1 MSPILTIAVPCYNVE
16 RYLDHGL
23 SSYCDDR
30 FRGLLEVILVNDGS
44 TDSTAALLE
53 KYRQEQPGIF
63 KIITKENGGHGSAV
77 NAALAQAQG
86 TYFRIV
92 DGDDWVNPDGLAKV
106 LEAMKALDSD
116 LVVDLKR
123 EVHLQTGGTQLFSLP
138 DALPLNS
145 IVPFSEVCLIDGAES
160 YIMIHTLSARTSLL
174 RDARVH
180 LLEKTFYE
188 DYEYVIK
195 ATVPAKTIAFLPEE
209 VYQYLVGNVAQS
221 VSAENYVKR
230 WDDHVR
236 VLQEIVRYASEVV
249 DPSAVCS
256 NARSYLDLKIDLMVN
271 TLYNI
276 ALIYDADRKRGAA
289 RCKRLRTWLSENCP
303 RCAKATAKRYRQ
315 AYALHVLGF
324 DSRKLDRLMGRRLE
338 RA

>member
-1 MSPILTIAVPCYNVE
+1 MPPVLTIAVPCYNVAQYLARSLPCYQDE
-16 RYLDHGL
+16 R
-23 SSYCDDR
+23 
-30 FRGLLEVILVNDGS
+30 FVGLLEAILVDDGS
-44 TDSTAALLE
+44 TDSTPDILE
-53 KYRQEQPGIF
+53 MARKENPQVI
-63 KIITKENGGHGSAV
+63 KVITKKNGGHGSAV

-86 TYFRIV
+86 TYFRVV

-106 LEAMKALDSD
+106 IEAMKTLDSD

-123 EVHLQTGGTQLFSLP
+123 EVHLRTGDTQLYPLP
-138 DALPLNS
+138 ETVPLNGT
-145 IVPFSEVCLIDGAES
+145 IPFSEICLVDKVES
-160 YIMIHTLSARTSLL
+160 YMMIHTLSVRTSLL
-174 RDARVH
+174 REARVH

-188 DYEYVIK
+188 DYEYVVK
-195 ATVPAKTIAFLPEE
+195 ATVPAKTIAFLSEE
-209 VYQYLVGNVAQS
+209 VYQYLVGNAAQS
-221 VSAENYVKR
+221 VSAKNYVKR

-236 VLQEIVRYASEVV
+236 VLQEIVRYANEI

-256 NARSYLDLKIDLMVN
+256 NVISYLDLKIDLMVN

-276 ALIYDADRKRGAA
+276 SLIYDKDRKRGVA

-303 RCAKATAKRYRQ
+303 RCAKATTKRYRQ

-324 DSRKLDRLMGRRLE
+324 DSRKLDKLMGRRLK